1 MDFPHQPSSWDKPS
15 GESAGTVLLVDDD
28 PTLRS
33 AMRDFLANSGCR
45 VLEARDSYD
54 GLFLCAQ
61 YGAAIDVLVT
71 EINLLPVSGIKLAE
85 NVLRLWPQIQV
96 LCMSD
101 CEEGEGVQHWMRYLN
116 AEFLRKPF
124 SPFHLHE
131 RVHGLMGKRYED
143 APMPVLDFQP
153 PAAEPQKRYTS
164 MQDPLFWLKEF

>member
-1 MDFPHQPSSWDKPS
+1 MDFPLH
-15 GESAGTVLLVDDD
+15 SADYNRPPDEPTGTVLLVDVD

-45 VLEARDSYD
+45 VIEARDSYD

-61 YGAAIDVLVT
+61 YGASIDVLVT

-101 CEEGEGVQHWMRYLN
+101 CEESKGVKYWMRYLN

-124 SPFHLHE
+124 SPFQLHE

-143 APMPVLDFQP
+143 APMPVLDFQK
-153 PAAEPQKRYTS
+153 PAADPRGRYTS
-164 MQDPLFWLKEF
+164 MQDPEFWLKEF